1 MFYHNYFLSFIICKF
16 NVLICKC
23 SLFNPYPNFE
33 FPSFF
38 IPDDIHMISEPGI
51 HASGGVMHVFEIVQL
66 QDASVN
72 NIWFMK
78 NVEKIITIAM
88 NI

>member
-1 MFYHNYFLSFIICKF
+1 MQF
-16 NVLICKC
+16 
-23 SLFNPYPNFE
+23 FNPYPNFE
-33 FPSFF
+33 FPSF

-51 HASGGVMHVFEIVQL
+51 HSSGGVMHVFEIVQL

-78 NVEKIITIAM
+78 IVEKIITIAM
-88 NI
+88 NIIIR